1 MKTSPPADR
10 RSPDRAPYALDNA
23 APETPD
29 RFSALEELYD
39 GSTISHL
46 ERIGVS
52 RGWRCWEI
60 GAGPGSIAHWLCR
73 KVGPDGEVL
82 ATDIDTRFLESG
94 QPGNLEVRRHDIVSD
109 PLPDEPFDLVHARL
123 VLVHLPERET
133 VLDRM
138 IAALKPGGWLLTEEF
153 DYPSLLTH
161 PEHSRGEVTLKT
173 TLALRKVMA
182 DRGVDS
188 SFGRSLAVHL
198 HARGL
203 QRVSAEG
210 RALIAGV
217 GSAGARLMKANF
229 TQLREPILASG
240 AVTPEEFAADVACLD
255 DENFLSPL
263 PVMWSVSGMR
273 PTGTKR

>member
-1 MKTSPPADR
+1 M
-10 RSPDRAPYALDNA
+10 
-23 APETPD
+23 
-29 RFSALEELYD
+29 
-39 GSTISHL
+39 
-46 ERIGVS
+46 
-52 RGWRCWEI
+52 
-60 GAGPGSIAHWLCR
+60 
-73 KVGPDGEVL
+73 GPDGGVL

-94 QPGNLEVRRHDIVSD
+94 QPENLEVRRHDIVSD

-153 DYPSLLTH
+153 GYPSLLTRPNH
-161 PEHSRGEVTLKT
+161 GPGEVTLKS
-173 TLALRKVMA
+173 TLALRQVMM

-188 SFGRSLAVHL
+188 DFGRSLAVHL

-203 QRVSAEG
+203 QRVGAEG

-217 GSAGARLMKANF
+217 GSAGVRLLKANF

-273 PTGTKR
+273 PTATNR